1 MLLNALLYPG
11 IKTSAHKNS
20 LVAIFHTSVI
30 YLKAKYL
37 DILNFQFS
45 NFGILCCFDQVS
57 NSIRLFLSSVYKDYL
72 A

>member
-11 IKTSAHKNS
+11 IKTSAQKNS

-37 DILNFQFS
+37 DILDIKFS
-45 NFGILCCFDQVS
+45 SFGILCCSDQV
-57 NSIRLFLSSVYKDYL
+57 
-72 A
+72 